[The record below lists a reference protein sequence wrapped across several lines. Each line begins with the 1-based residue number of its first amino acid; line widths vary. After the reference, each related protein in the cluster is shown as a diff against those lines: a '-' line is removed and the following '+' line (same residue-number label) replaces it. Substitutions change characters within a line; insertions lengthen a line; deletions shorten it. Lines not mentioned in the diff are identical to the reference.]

1 MAVVRWRPYEDML
14 TLREA
19 MDRLF
24 EDSFV
29 RSAAGAPRRGE
40 AAQLPVNVWEDKD
53 NVHVVARVPGLEAE
67 DLDIQ
72 LTGEMLTIRGRFA
85 SDAEGEGSK
94 EWAWYANELWYG
106 PFERSITLPTQVQTD
121 KVEAVFKNGML
132 HLTVPKAEE
141 VKPKTIKVKV
151 EGH

>member
-1 MAVVRWRPYEDML
+1 MAVVRWRPFEDML

-29 RSAAGAPRRGE
+29 RPSAALRRGE
-40 AAQLPVNVWEDKD
+40 RAELPVNVWEDKD
-53 NVHVVARVPGLEAE
+53 SLHVVARVPGLEPD

-72 LTGEMLTIRGRFA
+72 LTGDVLTIRGRFG
-85 SDAEGEGSK
+85 SDVEREESK
-94 EWAWYANELWYG
+94 DWCWYANELWYG
-106 PFERSITLPTQVQTD
+106 PVERTITLPTKVQTD
-121 KVEAVFKNGML
+121 KVEAVFKNGVL

-141 VKPKTIKVKV
+141 VKPKTIKVKLAK
-151 EGH
+151 

>member
-1 MAVVRWRPYEDML
+1 MAVVRWRPLEDML

-29 RSAAGAPRRGE
+29 RSPAGVPRRGE
-40 AAQLPVNVWEDKD
+40 GAQLPVNMWEDKD
-53 NVHVVARVPGLEAE
+53 TVHVVARVPGLEAN

-72 LTGEMLTIRGRFA
+72 LTGETLSIRGRFE
-85 SDAEGEGSK
+85 SDAEREESK
-94 EWAWYANELWYG
+94 DWCWYSNELWYG
-106 PFERSITLPTQVQTD
+106 PFERTITLPTQVQTD
-121 KVEAVFKNGML
+121 KIDAMFKNGVL
-132 HLTVPKAEE
+132 HLSVPKAEE

-151 EGH
+151 G

>member
-1 MAVVRWRPYEDML
+1 MAVVRWRPVEDML

-29 RSAAGAPRRGE
+29 RSPAGAPRRGE
-40 AAQLPVNVWEDKD
+40 AAQLPVNIWEDKD
-53 NVHVVARVPGLEAE
+53 NLHVVARVPGLEAD

-72 LTGEMLTIRGRFA
+72 LTGEALSIRGRFG
-85 SDAEGEGSK
+85 SDVEREESK
-94 EWAWYANELWYG
+94 DWCWYANELWYG
-106 PFERSITLPTQVQTD
+106 PFERTIALPTQVQGD
-121 KVEAVFKNGML
+121 KVEAVFKNGVL

-151 EGH
+151 G

>member
-1 MAVVRWRPYEDML
+1 MAVVRWRPFEEML

-24 EDSFV
+24 EDSVV
-29 RSAAGAPRRGE
+29 RSSGGSRRGE

-53 NVHVVARVPGLEAE
+53 AVHVVARVPGLESD

-72 LTGEMLTIRGRFA
+72 LTGETLTIRGVFG
-85 SDAEGEGSK
+85 SDAEREESK
-94 EWAWYANELWYG
+94 DWCWYSNELWYG
-106 PFERSITLPTQVQTD
+106 PFERTITLPTQVQND
-121 KVEAVFKNGML
+121 KVEAVFKNGVL
-132 HLTVPKAEE
+132 QLTVPKAEE

-151 EGH
+151 G

>member
-1 MAVVRWRPYEDML
+1 MAVVRWRPFEDML

-29 RSAAGAPRRGE
+29 RPAAGAPRRGQ

-53 NVHVVARVPGLEAE
+53 TVQVVARVPGLEAD

-72 LTGEMLTIRGRFA
+72 LTGDALTIRGRFG
-85 SDAEGEGSK
+85 SDAEREEGKDWS
-94 EWAWYANELWYG
+94 WYSNELWYG
-106 PFERSITLPTQVQTD
+106 PFERTVTLPTQVQSD
-121 KVEAVFKNGML
+121 KVEAVFKNGVL
-132 HLTVPKAEE
+132 HLTVPKTEE

-151 EGH
+151 A

>member
-1 MAVVRWRPYEDML
+1 MAVVRWRPLQDML

-29 RSAAGAPRRGE
+29 RSSGGLPRRGE
-40 AAQLPVNVWEDKD
+40 AAQLPVNMWEDKD
-53 NVHVVARVPGLEAE
+53 TVHVVARVPGLEAN

-72 LTGEMLTIRGRFA
+72 LTGETLSIRGRFD
-85 SDAEGEGSK
+85 SDAEREESK
-94 EWAWYANELWYG
+94 DWCWYSNELWYG
-106 PFERSITLPTQVQTD
+106 SFERTITLPTQVQTD
-121 KVEAVFKNGML
+121 KIDAVFKNGVL
-132 HLTVPKAEE
+132 HLSVPKAEQ

-151 EGH
+151 K

>member
-1 MAVVRWRPYEDML
+1 MAVVRWRPVEDML

-29 RSAAGAPRRGE
+29 RSSGAATRRGE
-40 AAQLPVNVWEDKD
+40 TAQLPVNIWEDKD
-53 NVHVVARVPGLEAE
+53 AVHVVARVPGLEAD

-72 LTGEMLTIRGRFA
+72 LTGETLTIRGRFG
-85 SDAEGEGSK
+85 SDAEREEAK
-94 EWAWYANELWYG
+94 EWGWYANELWYG
-106 PFERSITLPTQVQTD
+106 PFERTIALPTEVQTD
-121 KVEAVFKNGML
+121 KVEAVFKNGIL
-132 HLTVPKAEE
+132 RLSVPKAEE

-151 EGH
+151 G